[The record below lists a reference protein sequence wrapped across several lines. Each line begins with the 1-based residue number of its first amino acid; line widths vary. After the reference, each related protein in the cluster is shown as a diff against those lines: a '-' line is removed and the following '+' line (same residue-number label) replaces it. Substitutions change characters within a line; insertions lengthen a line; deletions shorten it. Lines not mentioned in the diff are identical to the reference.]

1 MWQPARA
8 GQLDRIFGRVVS
20 VSEPAVPVD
29 ANVVRPK
36 IDKFLLS
43 EFERQN
49 NPAAHDF
56 LIRRGDHGGPMESSE
71 SYCRAVAD

>member
-1 MWQPARA
+1 MLEPACA

-36 IDKFLLS
+36 IDEFILS
-43 EFERQN
+43 ELAPQN
-49 NPAAHDF
+49 NPGVHDF
-56 LIRRGDHGGPMESSE
+56 LIRRVGAAP
-71 SYCRAVAD
+71 RR

>member
-1 MWQPARA
+1 
-8 GQLDRIFGRVVS
+8 

-36 IDKFLLS
+36 IDEFSLLEMS
-43 EFERQN
+43 SQN

-56 LIRRGDHGGPMESSE
+56 LIRRRNAADPCGPDGRDS
-71 SYCRAVAD
+71 

>member
-1 MWQPARA
+1 
-8 GQLDRIFGRVVS
+8 

-49 NPAAHDF
+49 NPGAHDF
-56 LIRRGDHGGPMESSE
+56 LIRRELHGGPTERSE
-71 SYCRAVAD
+71 FRCRARAPALD